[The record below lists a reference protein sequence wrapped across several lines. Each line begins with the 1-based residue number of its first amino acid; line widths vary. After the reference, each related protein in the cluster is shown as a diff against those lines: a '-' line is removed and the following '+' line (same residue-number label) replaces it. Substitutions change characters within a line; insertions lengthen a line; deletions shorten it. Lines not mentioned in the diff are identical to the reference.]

1 MADGNWVTRRTVAGD
16 ADLHGAFRP
25 RAHVRRRDRR
35 APGAVRQ
42 HRCGIVFP
50 VDGHG
55 QRGAWGQPVAGAG
68 DNQILVVL
76 NGVDHIIARH
86 GVHTQARQVG
96 VDGDDTF
103 ARTGVAVAVGDGRAH
118 AQTAVTERGQNVGRH
133 AYGPA
138 QIALH
143 RRGVAVATN
152 RHRYGVARF
161 GIRHG
166 TADGL
171 ACRHFRRVNHVVA
184 RHGVDGD
191 GWQRSVDQQVRTV
204 AHAVAHAVGGGCIQ
218 GVVRLSQTR
227 QIGGRNRQAPGTV
240 CRRGGRVVFTV
251 QGNGHHGAFCQV
263 GAGAADVQILAFL
276 HRIQD
281 VVIADGV
288 EINRWQTGIHGH
300 TMGAGAGIAR
310 RVSD

>member
-35 APGAVRQ
+35 APGAVCQ

-96 VDGDDTF
+96 VDGDVTF

-118 AQTAVTERGQNVGRH
+118 AQTAVAECGQNIRRH

-143 RRGVAVATN
+143 RRGVAVAAN
-152 RHRYGVARF
+152 RHGYGVARF

-166 TADGL
+166 AADGL

-184 RHGVDGD
+184 RHGVDDD
-191 GWQRSVDQQVRTV
+191 GWQCGVDQQVRTV
-204 AHAVAHAVGGGCIQ
+204 AHVVAHAVGGGRVQ
-218 GVVRLSQTR
+218 GVVRLTQTR

-240 CRRGGRVVFTV
+240 CRCGGRVVFTV
-251 QGNGHHGAFCQV
+251 QGHGHHGAFCQV
-263 GAGAADVQILAFL
+263 GAGAADAQILAFL
-276 HRIQD
+276 HRVQD
-281 VVIADGV
+281 VVIADSV
-288 EINRWQTGIHGH
+288 EINRRQTGIDGH